1 MKTVAAQDLQRDFH
15 RVLDNVGQEPIAIE
29 QDGNQ
34 VAVVLSMTAFRRLEA
49 LEDEWW
55 GRRAR
60 EAEEEGSIGQAES
73 EALLQRLLN
82 ASH

>member
-55 GRRAR
+55 CRIAR

>member
-34 VAVVLSMTAFRRLEA
+34 VAVVLSMSAFRRLEA

-60 EAEEEGSIGQAES
+60 EAKEEGSIGQAES

>member
-55 GRRAR
+55 GRSAR

>member
-1 MKTVAAQDLQRDFH
+1 MKTVAAQELQRDFH

-34 VAVVLSMTAFRRLEA
+34 VAVVLSMATFRRLEA

-55 GRRAR
+55 
-60 EAEEEGSIGQAES
+60 
-73 EALLQRLLN
+73 
-82 ASH
+82 